1 MARLAEGVALRETR
15 VVAFA
20 FQFTAAGLVALVIG
34 WWTRAK
40 ADQLADA
47 KTRFCRRFI
56 PGRLVPLAARIIDAA
71 GYRLAGVFLMAFGA
85 LVTFVF
91 LLGWA
96 CSEPCPCRQG
106 CRLPFAGE
114 CCRVVLIGSD
124 RHIGSP
130 LRGVY

>member
-1 MARLAEGVALRETR
+1 MGLPRQRQRRSALALCAPSN
-15 VVAFA
+15 
-20 FQFTAAGLVALVIG
+20 GLVALVIG

-71 GYRLAGVFLMAFGA
+71 GYRLAGVFLVAFGA

-96 CSEPCPCRQG
+96 CSDPGSCRQG
-106 CRLPFAGE
+106 CRLPFAGD

-124 RHIGSP
+124 RISAA
-130 LRGVY
+130 LFGVSIH